1 MTKHRAAVLLF
12 ILTLA
17 GLFWSRAL
25 LSISQGAWALFVL
38 LTYRDWKMHFT
49 GKDLVAWSL
58 CVIPLFLTGWYQHP
72 AEAGTYDFLLTL
84 SMYPVAALSAM
95 AMEQRT
101 RHAMALAWCGAAMT
115 GIVYPVYSYFADPAG
130 ATLAYGQG
138 RSLPVFMD
146 TDHVRFSIFLCAA
159 LILAVAYK
167 LGNNLYRNLFVAV
180 LLVLIIFL
188 SVRTGWAIL
197 LCLSVAAVMMETRK
211 SNRNLVAVAA
221 AAVILFAATAY
232 FILPTVQKKVAYTI
246 YDAQQFNAYR
256 YDARFSDGARRSVNT
271 VAWRAIKSGRGN
283 AGWGRGPDVLRSEA
297 ALVFPGQ
304 PFAYGWP
311 FNQWLFWWLGGG
323 IAGVVFF
330 TAWLLFPAWR
340 GIKSGNKWLVYW
352 TLAITIS
359 CLVESTLTLQFGVFL
374 HAWPLALLWFL
385 QEEPSGNKYKNGTL
399 FSRSV

>member
-1 MTKHRAAVLLF
+1 MTKHRTAVLLF

-25 LSISQGAWALFVL
+25 LSISQAAWAMFVL
-38 LTYRDWKMHFT
+38 LTFRDWKT
-49 GKDLVAWSL
+49 NYRLQRIGAWSL

-84 SMYPVAALSAM
+84 SMYPVAAFSVM
-95 AMEQRT
+95 AMEERT
-101 RHAMALAWCGAAMT
+101 RRMLAQAWCWAALT
-115 GIVYPVYSYFADPAG
+115 GILYPVYSYIVNPAG
-130 ATLAYGQG
+130 AALAYGQG

-146 TDHVRFSIFLCAA
+146 TDHVRFSIFLCGA
-159 LILAVAYK
+159 LLLVFAYNFGK
-167 LGNNLYRNLFVAV
+167 SLYRNIYVAV

-197 LCLSVAAVMMETRK
+197 LCLAIAALIVEARK
-211 SNRNLVAVAA
+211 SNGTRVVRAA
-221 AAVILFAATAY
+221 AAAILLAVMSY

-246 YDAQQFNAYR
+246 YDAQQFDAGK
-256 YDARFSDGARRSVNT
+256 YDANFSDGARRSVNA
-271 VAWRAIKSGRGN
+271 VAYRAIKSGRGN
-283 AGWGRGPDVLRSEA
+283 AGWARVPGVLRSEA

-323 IAGVVFF
+323 IAGVLLFSI
-330 TAWLLFPAWR
+330 WLFFPAWQ
-340 GIKSGNKWLVYW
+340 GLKAGNKWIIYW
-352 TLAITIS
+352 TLAITVS

-374 HAWPLALLWFL
+374 HAWPLALLWL
-385 QEEPSGNKYKNGTL
+385 RQDNPSENQ
-399 FSRSV
+399 R